1 VRNGA
6 VRLALPL
13 SQVHV
18 PQSVQA
24 VLAARI
30 DRLTPEDKE
39 LLQTVAVI
47 GREFSVDVVC
57 RVAARA
63 EEEIERA
70 LNQLQL
76 ADFIYEQPAVSGPEF
91 IFKHALT
98 QEVAYNSQLTDRRKL
113 THERIGEAIE
123 ALYADSLE
131 DHLTEL
137 AYHFSRSANAHK
149 AVDYLR
155 RAGQQAMQR
164 SAYSSAMTYLS
175 AGLELLPALPAGA
188 VRDRR
193 ELALQMAVGA
203 TNSVADAYGSQG
215 ATRAYERALELCA
228 GDPSKPELFDVLSG
242 LLLNYLQR
250 KSTKARE
257 LGEQLVTIAEQA
269 RDTARLATAY
279 MLLANAVLWLGELEL
294 AVEVFARSIAAPE
307 SQSSTS
313 ALFGDSKAIS
323 FGLSGWALWFLGYP
337 DRALSSVRA
346 AVERSR
352 NAASLLAL
360 GWSLNSLAHIHYRR
374 GEEAAARDAATEAM
388 ALADQHGF
396 SFQFSVHAVWRGG
409 ARVKLG
415 DPGGLEDIESSLST
429 YASSGNAPADIYVAD
444 SAAAYTEVGRDH
456 EAYALLTQSPIR
468 LNDPMSRAELQRL
481 EGELHSRFGDLTKAE
496 ACYRKAIEIARSQ
509 KAKSWEL
516 KAATSLAWLLTK
528 QNKRAEARAM
538 LADVYSWFSEGF
550 DTAELRE
557 AKKLLEHL

>member
-39 LLQTVAVI
+39 VLQTVAVI

-175 AGLELLPALPAGA
+175 AGLELLPALPAG
-188 VRDRR
+188 
-193 ELALQMAVGA
+193 
-203 TNSVADAYGSQG
+203 
-215 ATRAYERALELCA
+215 
-228 GDPSKPELFDVLSG
+228 LSG
-242 LLLNYLQR
+242 TAGSSHCKWRSVPPIPSQTPTGRRGLPVRMSVHWSFARETQASLNY
-250 KSTKARE
+250 ST
-257 LGEQLVTIAEQA
+257 
-269 RDTARLATAY
+269 
-279 MLLANAVLWLGELEL
+279 
-294 AVEVFARSIAAPE
+294 
-307 SQSSTS
+307 
-313 ALFGDSKAIS
+313 
-323 FGLSGWALWFLGYP
+323 
-337 DRALSSVRA
+337 
-346 AVERSR
+346 
-352 NAASLLAL
+352 
-360 GWSLNSLAHIHYRR
+360 
-374 GEEAAARDAATEAM
+374 
-388 ALADQHGF
+388 
-396 SFQFSVHAVWRGG
+396 
-409 ARVKLG
+409 
-415 DPGGLEDIESSLST
+415 
-429 YASSGNAPADIYVAD
+429 
-444 SAAAYTEVGRDH
+444 
-456 EAYALLTQSPIR
+456 
-468 LNDPMSRAELQRL
+468 
-481 EGELHSRFGDLTKAE
+481 
-496 ACYRKAIEIARSQ
+496 C
-509 KAKSWEL
+509 
-516 KAATSLAWLLTK
+516 
-528 QNKRAEARAM
+528 
-538 LADVYSWFSEGF
+538 
-550 DTAELRE
+550 
-557 AKKLLEHL
+557 